1 MCEVSELIR
10 DSEKQKKANE
20 NKVRIKPG
28 EESNMKQWLLSSQ
41 GRRAIKFVFI
51 GGFVT
56 LLGIIGLYF
65 LVDILSIQKN
75 LAYFG
80 LTIVSLQLNFFLS
93 VRVTW
98 AGMSEQDSI
107 KVQWLKYHL
116 SRGVVAFL
124 NQLLFALLGWLGL
137 AYMIANLVCIAI
149 STGLNFLA
157 GELVVFAPGKRKRSL
172 R

>member
-1 MCEVSELIR
+1 
-10 DSEKQKKANE
+10 
-20 NKVRIKPG
+20 
-28 EESNMKQWLLSSQ
+28 MKQRFLS
-41 GRRAIKFVFI
+41 GKEKRAIKFVFV

-93 VRVTW
+93 LVITWRGVEKQGSVR
-98 AGMSEQDSI
+98 M
-107 KVQWLKYHL
+107 QWLKYHI
-116 SRGVVAFL
+116 SRGAVAL
-124 NQLLFALLGWLGL
+124 VNQFLFALLGWFGL
-137 AYMIANLVCIAI
+137 EYMIANLICIAL

-157 GELVVFAPGKRKRSL
+157 GELVVFAPRHCDDTL